1 MDKVLYI
8 NKIDPVSFRTK
19 DLKIRF
25 FFEIFRSDDGL
36 FLCTLYTLT
45 VELKPLVN
53 WAGASRPLTKLE
65 DAPDACP
72 FA

>member
-1 MDKVLYI
+1 MSRKKEKKNKPAGDDKVLYI

-36 FLCTLYTLT
+36 FFVYLIHSDC
-45 VELKPLVN
+45 
-53 WAGASRPLTKLE
+53 GAETS
-65 DAPDACP
+65 C
-72 FA
+72 